1 MPTSV
6 ISEPELRA
14 LSSWPD
20 DVAHSDLVAYFYLGL
35 EDIRWLRSHRNPVTR
50 LAQGLRLTG
59 LPYLGFVP
67 KPLKAP
73 ATVVRYVAGQIGVS
87 AVVLDEYATAAE
99 RTRREHAATV
109 ISYLGWSV
117 CGRGEWKRLRDWL
130 VARAIE
136 HDTPSVLFRQALT
149 YLRAER
155 IVRPGLDRLM
165 RAVGSARV
173 TAAEEIH
180 RMLSPVLTPT
190 VRHGLDS
197 LIGAPDPEIGM
208 ARLVWLHT
216 GASSASSRSIRKEVA
231 KLDYLRR
238 TGAHRL
244 DLSPIPSDRRRH
256 MAQVARRSTP
266 ASLRRMAPERRYPL
280 LAAAVTEAYRDIIDE
295 IVLMFDQGLFTLER
309 RIRRII
315 RDDQVASADANRDRL
330 DLLDTIIDVALD
342 SALDDIAVGRWI
354 RGLGSERLVA
364 AQRPPIERGRARDS
378 GLLGYLKARYAH
390 VRASA
395 PYVLAALK
403 FHASVKPS
411 VVLEATKILQQINA
425 TNRRNVPP
433 DAPTEFVPARWRPY
447 LSEATADSDHTAF
460 RHYWELALLY
470 ALRNSLRSGEI
481 WVEGSRRYADPA
493 TYLLT
498 DEEWH
503 KVRTEALNDSG
514 CAPTFA
520 EQLQPIEADTA
531 RLLNDLE
538 GMLRDPNSPVR
549 LDSEGRLRLQRL
561 TAEHV
566 DPATMQIGQE
576 LAAHLP
582 SVPLSELLIEVDQA
596 TGFTNHLTHAGGAQ
610 PRHPALEH
618 QRNLYAAIFAQ
629 ACNFGIGR
637 MAELCG
643 TSPDTITWTT
653 RWYLRED
660 TIRAAN
666 AAIINTHHRHPL
678 ARVWGGGTLSSSDGL
693 RFPIRGRSL
702 TARAHSRYFVD
713 QGGTSYTHVSDQH
726 TTYGTQMI
734 VATDRDATYVLDEI
748 LGNTTD
754 LPIAE
759 HTTDT
764 HGQTLLTFAL
774 FDLVGLR
781 LSPRIAKLTQQR
793 LWRPHPPSHYHR
805 WPQAGPLLAHP
816 VQTQLIDQHWDDLLR
831 IGRSVTSG
839 HVSAALLIAR
849 LQAGTRQH
857 PLGKALIEYGKLQR
871 TNHALRWFTD
881 EAFRRRIG
889 RQLNRG
895 ESLNGLR
902 RFLFFA
908 NRGEISHQHKEDQT
922 TQGHCH
928 TLVTNACILW
938 TTLYLGHA
946 ITAHQNE
953 GHTVEDQH
961 LAHISPARFEH
972 INPYGTYNLNVE
984 AVVLQRIQHRRLKP
998 APTD

>member
-1 MPTSV
+1 MQS
-6 ISEPELRA
+6 
-14 LSSWPD
+14 
-20 DVAHSDLVAYFYLGL
+20 
-35 EDIRWLRSHRNPVTR
+35 
-50 LAQGLRLTG
+50 
-59 LPYLGFVP
+59 
-67 KPLKAP
+67 
-73 ATVVRYVAGQIGVS
+73 
-87 AVVLDEYATAAE
+87 
-99 RTRREHAATV
+99 
-109 ISYLGWSV
+109 
-117 CGRGEWKRLRDWL
+117 
-130 VARAIE
+130 
-136 HDTPSVLFRQALT
+136 
-149 YLRAER
+149 
-155 IVRPGLDRLM
+155 
-165 RAVGSARV
+165 
-173 TAAEEIH
+173 
-180 RMLSPVLTPT
+180 
-190 VRHGLDS
+190 
-197 LIGAPDPEIGM
+197 
-208 ARLVWLHT
+208 
-216 GASSASSRSIRKEVA
+216 
-231 KLDYLRR
+231 
-238 TGAHRL
+238 
-244 DLSPIPSDRRRH
+244 
-256 MAQVARRSTP
+256 
-266 ASLRRMAPERRYPL
+266 
-280 LAAAVTEAYRDIIDE
+280 
-295 IVLMFDQGLFTLER
+295 
-309 RIRRII
+309 
-315 RDDQVASADANRDRL
+315 
-330 DLLDTIIDVALD
+330 
-342 SALDDIAVGRWI
+342 
-354 RGLGSERLVA
+354 
-364 AQRPPIERGRARDS
+364 
-378 GLLGYLKARYAH
+378 
-390 VRASA
+390 
-395 PYVLAALK
+395 
-403 FHASVKPS
+403 
-411 VVLEATKILQQINA
+411 
-425 TNRRNVPP
+425 
-433 DAPTEFVPARWRPY
+433 
-447 LSEATADSDHTAF
+447 
-460 RHYWELALLY
+460 
-470 ALRNSLRSGEI
+470 
-481 WVEGSRRYADPA
+481 
-493 TYLLT
+493 
-498 DEEWH
+498 
-503 KVRTEALNDSG
+503 
-514 CAPTFA
+514 
-520 EQLQPIEADTA
+520 IEADTT

-538 GMLRDPNSPVR
+538 DMLRDPNSPVR
-549 LDSEGRLRLQRL
+549 LDSESRLRLQRL

-566 DPATMQIGQE
+566 DPAATQIGQE

-610 PRHPALEH
+610 PRHPTLEH
-618 QRNLYAAIFAQ
+618 RRNLYAAIFAQ

-643 TSPDTITWTT
+643 ISPDTIAWTT

-678 ARVWGGGTLSSSDGL
+678 AHVWGGGTLSSSDGL

-713 QGGTSYTHVSDQH
+713 QGGTAYTHVSDQH

-734 VATDRDATYVLDEI
+734 VATDRDATHVLDEI

-857 PLGKALIEYGKLQR
+857 PLAKALIEYGKLQR

-922 TQGHCH
+922 TQAHCH
-928 TLVTNACILW
+928 TLLTNACILW
-938 TTLYLGHA
+938 TTIYLGHA

-953 GHTVEDQH
+953 GHPVEDQH
-961 LAHISPARFEH
+961 LAHISPARFQH

-984 AVVLQRIQHRRLKP
+984 AILQRIQHRPLKP
-998 APTD
+998 APTH

>member
-14 LSSWPD
+14 FSSWPD
-20 DVAHSDLVAYFYLGL
+20 DVAHSDLVACFYPGL

-67 KPLKAP
+67 HPVEAP
-73 ATVVRYVAGQIGVS
+73 HTVVRYVADQIGVS
-87 AVVLDEYATAAE
+87 ALALDEYAAAAE
-99 RTRREHAATV
+99 RTRREHAATA

-117 CGRGEWKRLRDWL
+117 CRRGEWKRLRDWL
-130 VARAIE
+130 VATAIE

-155 IVRPGLDRLM
+155 IVRPGLDRLI
-165 RAVGSARV
+165 RAVGSARA
-173 TAAEEIH
+173 TAVEEIH
-180 RMLSPVLTPT
+180 RMLSPVLTPA
-190 VRHGLDS
+190 VRHRLDL
-197 LIGAPDPEIGM
+197 LIGASDPEIGM

-216 GASSASSRSIRKEVA
+216 GALPTSPRSIRAEVA
-231 KLDYLRR
+231 KLDYLRSV
-238 TGAHRL
+238 GAHRV
-244 DLSPIPSDRRRH
+244 DLSPMRSDRRRH

-266 ASLRRMAPERRYPL
+266 ASLRRMAPQRRYPL

-295 IVLMFDQGLFTLER
+295 IVVMFDQSLSTLER
-309 RIRRII
+309 RIRRLI
-315 RDDQVASADANRDRL
+315 RDDQVASAATDRDRL
-330 DLLDTIIDVALD
+330 DLLDAIIDVALNP
-342 SALDDIAVGRWI
+342 ALDDIAVGRWI
-354 RGLGSERLVA
+354 RGLGSKRLVA
-364 AQRPPIERGRARDS
+364 VQRPPTERGRARDS
-378 GLLGYLKARYAH
+378 GLLGYLKARYSH

-395 PYVLAALK
+395 PYVVAVLK

-411 VVLEATKILQQINA
+411 VVLEATKILQHLNA

-433 DAPTEFVPARWRPY
+433 GAPTEFIPARWRPY
-447 LSEATADSDHTAF
+447 LSQATADSDHTAF

-481 WVEGSRRYADPA
+481 RVEGSRRYADPA
-493 TYLLT
+493 TYLPT

-503 KVRTEALNDSG
+503 KVR
-514 CAPTFA
+514 A
-520 EQLQPIEADTA
+520 ETL
-531 RLLNDLE
+531 
-538 GMLRDPNSPVR
+538 S
-549 LDSEGRLRLQRL
+549 DSESRLRLQRL

-618 QRNLYAAIFAQ
+618 QRNLYTAIFAQ

-643 TSPDTITWTT
+643 ISPDTITWTT

-678 ARVWGGGTLSSSDGL
+678 AHVWGGGTLSSSDGL

-702 TARAHSRYFVD
+702 TARAHSRYFVN
-713 QGGTSYTHVSDQH
+713 QGGTAYTHVSDQH

-805 WPQAGPLLAHP
+805 WPQAGRLLAHP

-831 IGRSVTSG
+831 LGRSVTSG

-857 PLGKALIEYGKLQR
+857 PLAKALIEYGKLQR

-908 NRGEISHQHKEDQT
+908 NRGEISHQHREDQT
-922 TQGHCH
+922 TQAHCH
-928 TLVTNACILW
+928 TLLTNACILW
-938 TTLYLGHA
+938 TTIYLGHA
-946 ITAHQNE
+946 ITAHQNQ

-961 LAHISPARFEH
+961 LAHISPARFQH

-984 AVVLQRIQHRRLKP
+984 AVLQRIQHRPLKP
-998 APTD
+998 ATTH